1 MTRRLNIVL
10 LTLLLVIGLPYYWLL
25 IDNRPGDA
33 GAKPV
38 TIAQLR
44 QLAASMPGTAPNAVE
59 LELVAFS
66 RLPGTLFVAG
76 GGLKRNLL
84 GMMAFR
90 LPVAGGKPIVIDS
103 GMSKAAATDIR
114 VEKYDDGAQAR
125 VDGALRD
132 ASLVLLTHEHK
143 DHEGGLVALNDPAV
157 FARTRFN
164 AAQLPG
170 TELASQMPWPKGLHL
185 TASLTGNAPRAV
197 APGVVVI
204 PAPSHTPGS
213 QMIFVRLAD
222 GREYLFTGDIAT
234 MARNWEQLRARSRL
248 VGTYFAAEDR
258 REVYAWLRT
267 IRALK
272 AAASRLQVVPG
283 HDY

>member
-1 MTRRLNIVL
+1 
-10 LTLLLVIGLPYYWLL
+10 
-25 IDNRPGDA
+25 
-33 GAKPV
+33 
-38 TIAQLR
+38 
-44 QLAASMPGTAPNAVE
+44 
-59 LELVAFS
+59 
-66 RLPGTLFVAG
+66 
-76 GGLKRNLL
+76 
-84 GMMAFR
+84 
-90 LPVAGGKPIVIDS
+90 
-103 GMSKAAATDIR
+103 MSKAAATDIR

-157 FARTRFN
+157 FAHTRFN

-170 TELASQMPWPKGLHL
+170 TELASQMPWAKGLHL

-283 HDY
+283 HDYEWIAFEEGRRGIKERFSPPAPN